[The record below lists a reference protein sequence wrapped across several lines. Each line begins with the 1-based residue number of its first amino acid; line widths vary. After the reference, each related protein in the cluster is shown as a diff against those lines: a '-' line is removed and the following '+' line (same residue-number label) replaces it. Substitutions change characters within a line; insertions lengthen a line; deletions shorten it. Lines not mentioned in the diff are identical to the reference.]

1 MSRLFRPVL
10 LWVAIAL
17 LAAGTPAPAN
27 AYVPVADHLLSL
39 VAARLDSPPPS
50 VVRQVRILPAQPPE
64 PHSRQYRETV
74 HLRFP
79 GAFRSDLEADEGQRV
94 VIEQAGL
101 RWTIVDG
108 VLIEQPPDLVDLA
121 LRLLVHTRP
130 DGLAKTLAGEGV
142 DVSVTSLGRFNDR
155 IAFVLG
161 ARYPDE
167 SVPQLWVD
175 NETLLPFRWL
185 LIRPGED
192 GMPRRT
198 EIRFL
203 GWQKSGDLQYPQ
215 AMACYRDEQLISQ
228 VRVEAV
234 TSPASVPDALF
245 AIQRLVKPTIP
256 AASSG
261 EPAREPETPGQ

>member
-1 MSRLFRPVL
+1 MSRLFRPVF
-10 LWVAIAL
+10 LWVAIGL
-17 LAAGTPAPAN
+17 LAAGTPVPAN
-27 AYVPVADHLLSL
+27 AYVPVPDHLLSL

-50 VVRQVRILPAQPPE
+50 VVRQIRILPAQPPDL
-64 PHSRQYRETV
+64 HSRQYSETV

-79 GAFRSDLEADEGQRV
+79 GAFRSDLETDEGQRV

-108 VLIEQPPDLVDLA
+108 GNTEQPPDLVDLA

-130 DGLAKTLAGEGV
+130 AGLVKTLSGEGV
-142 DVSVTSLGRFNDR
+142 DMSVTSLGRFNDR
-155 IAFVLG
+155 IAFILG

-167 SVPQLWVD
+167 SVPQLWFD
-175 NETLLPFRWL
+175 KETLLPFRWL
-185 LIRPGED
+185 LIRPAED

-203 GWQKSGDLQYPQ
+203 GWQKSGELHFPQ
-215 AMACYRDEQLISQ
+215 AMACYRDEQLVSE

-234 TSPASVPDALF
+234 TSPAEVPDALF
-245 AIQRLVKPTIP
+245 DIKRLLKP
-256 AASSG
+256 AAPETSPA
-261 EPAREPETPGQ
+261 EPAREPEPPGQ